1 MNTSLRSRPFAR
13 RGKFWARAY
22 IHSSCP
28 LECNC
33 AWVGTDLLIA
43 PLNSCYTLASNKAYH
58 NTTTIY
64 CIWSLGTLET
74 RRKTISMMSLAIN
87 DSHNLI
93 RSAFLPGDNANIGRF
108 PEPSSPCEL
117 SGSETRHMYLTCIIC
132 SSLSKSP

>member
-1 MNTSLRSRPFAR
+1 MGDTSLRSRPFAR
-13 RGKFWARAY
+13 RGKSWARAY

-33 AWVGTDLLIA
+33 AWVPTCSLLHSA
-43 PLNSCYTLASNKAYH
+43 FATHLRVTKH
-58 NTTTIY
+58 TTTVY
-64 CIWSLGTLET
+64 CIWSLGTLKIW
-74 RRKTISMMSLAIN
+74 RKTISMMSLAIN

-93 RSAFLPGDNANIGRF
+93 RPAFLPGDNANIGRF
-108 PEPSSPCEL
+108 PEPSSPCEW